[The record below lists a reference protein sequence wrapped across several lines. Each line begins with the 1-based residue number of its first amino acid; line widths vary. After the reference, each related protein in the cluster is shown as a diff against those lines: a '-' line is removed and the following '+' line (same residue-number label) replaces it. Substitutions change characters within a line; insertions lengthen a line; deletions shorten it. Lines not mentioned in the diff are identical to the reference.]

1 MAGTRT
7 AATVAAIRTAA
18 LELATAHGYQQT
30 TVDRICERAGVSQR
44 TFFNHFPTK
53 QDAFLDHA
61 TPCLDEK
68 ATRGFLVGTGPLLDD
83 ALAMITLPGAEDIAR
98 MRIVTSCPELLAA
111 HVARMDAVADEIRE
125 LVLLRLRRDRTGTDS
140 EQEQDAAMVACL
152 LAGVVR
158 WGALNTASPASSA
171 PCPVTAARACLD
183 RITSTDTRTNQ
194 E

>member
-7 AATVAAIRTAA
+7 ATTVAAIRTAA
-18 LELATAHGYQQT
+18 LDLAAENGYQQT

-53 QDAFLDHA
+53 QDAFLDHG
-61 TPCLDEK
+61 TPCLDDK
-68 ATRGFLVGTGPLLDD
+68 ATREFLVGTGPLLDD

-111 HVARMDAVADEIRE
+111 HVARMDAVEDEIRD
-125 LVLLRLRRDRTGTDS
+125 LVLLRLCSGHSGATG

-158 WGALNTASPASSA
+158 WGALNTASSV

-183 RITSTDTRTNQ
+183 RITATNASIK